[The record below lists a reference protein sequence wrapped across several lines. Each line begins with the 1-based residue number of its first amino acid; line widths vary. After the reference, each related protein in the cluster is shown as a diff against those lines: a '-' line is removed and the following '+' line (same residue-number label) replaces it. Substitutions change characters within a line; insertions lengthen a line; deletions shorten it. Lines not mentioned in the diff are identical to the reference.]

1 MQKTILLLF
10 YLKSYAQ
17 YFEAELHFMNETTK
31 NGIARINT
39 LNDKTIY
46 KDHKNSKKE
55 KYNHKNSSN
64 LILKKDSISHS
75 FRYKKTLGK
84 RAPKLL
90 QVIIEKNNLSLC
102 AIAIESNYLHTFGL
116 IGALATK
123 IVDANK
129 INYEY

>member
-1 MQKTILLLF
+1 
-10 YLKSYAQ
+10 
-17 YFEAELHFMNETTK
+17 MNETTK

-75 FRYKKTLGK
+75 FRYKKT
-84 RAPKLL
+84 
-90 QVIIEKNNLSLC
+90 
-102 AIAIESNYLHTFGL
+102 
-116 IGALATK
+116 
-123 IVDANK
+123 
-129 INYEY
+129 